1 MPTAPPRTEP
11 LSAGHYVAVKR
22 TILLIVV
29 VCALAARWAH
39 HVHDEKIMELEAAL
53 QLLWGLPDQR
63 VEIRGSAIIVDAN
76 MPATPTPPPARWNY
90 DYLRFVS
97 RLRGFGELGEISVNG
112 HREIGSLTP
121 SLPLGSARRDPSG
134 FLLQRQL
141 QIWLDQTIGSG
152 HGLALVGPH
161 EEIEHPVHIVLDG
174 RWPAVQ
180 SQKAKIEELG
190 TVLHFP
196 QRTLILP

>member
-1 MPTAPPRTEP
+1 M
-11 LSAGHYVAVKR
+11 KR

-53 QLLWGLPDQR
+53 QMLWGLPDQR

-121 SLPLGSARRDPSG
+121 RCPSAR
-134 FLLQRQL
+134 
-141 QIWLDQTIGSG
+141 
-152 HGLALVGPH
+152 
-161 EEIEHPVHIVLDG
+161 LDG
-174 RWPAVQ
+174 THPASYYNVSCRSGSTKQLAPVTALRW
-180 SQKAKIEELG
+180 
-190 TVLHFP
+190 
-196 QRTLILP
+196 